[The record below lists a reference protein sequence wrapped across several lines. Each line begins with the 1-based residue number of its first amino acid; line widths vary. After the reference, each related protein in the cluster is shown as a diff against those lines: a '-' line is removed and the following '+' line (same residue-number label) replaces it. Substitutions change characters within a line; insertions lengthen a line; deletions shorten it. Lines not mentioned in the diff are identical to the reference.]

1 MKQLTEHIKLQQLS
15 ESKQTDKIKW
25 QLLKFK
31 ICKFQSP
38 ISRTFSKMLQ
48 RKTMWI
54 TKKNKKPKSNINAE
68 VNFNK

>member
-48 RKTMWI
+48 RKTM
-54 TKKNKKPKSNINAE
+54 
-68 VNFNK
+68 